1 MDKSIVY
8 GGQRISVSE
17 EVAEFLEDDRRRQAA
32 QDKRDERHLSKSDF
46 ETVLFCSDCVRRP
59 VEDAVLW
66 NLQLEILLDPHGLED
81 AVIRNLRLQNLR
93 KVITSLSDDEQKLIR
108 LYFYE
113 DNTMEQIGLE
123 FGISKMAISKR
134 LKKLY
139 AKMRGLL

>member
-17 EVAEFLEDDRRRQAA
+17 EIAEFLEDDRRRQAA
-32 QDKRDERHLSKSDF
+32 QDKHDERHLSKNDF
-46 ETVLFCSDCVRRP
+46 ETVRLPQR
-59 VEDAVLW
+59 
-66 NLQLEILLDPHGLED
+66 LLDPHSLED

-93 KVITSLSDDEQKLIR
+93 KVIASLSDDEQKLIR

-123 FGISKMAISKR
+123 FGTSKMAISKR
-134 LKKLY
+134 LKNLY
-139 AKMRGLL
+139 AKMRSLL

>member
-32 QDKRDERHLSKSDF
+32 QDKRDKRHLSKSDF
-46 ETVLFCSDCVRRP
+46 ETVRLPQR
-59 VEDAVLW
+59 L
-66 NLQLEILLDPHGLED
+66 LEPHGLENK
-81 AVIRNLRLQNLR
+81 VLQNLHLQNLR
-93 KVITSLSDDEQKLIR
+93 KAIATLTEDEQRLIW

-113 DNTMEQIGLE
+113 ENTMEQIGLE

>member
-8 GGQRISVSE
+8 GGQQISVSK
-17 EVAEFLEDDRRRQAA
+17 EVAEFLEDDRRRLAA

-46 ETVLFCSDCVRRP
+46 ETVRLPQR
-59 VEDAVLW
+59 
-66 NLQLEILLDPHGLED
+66 LLDPHGLED

-113 DNTMEQIGLE
+113 DNTMEQIGLK

>member
-46 ETVLFCSDCVRRP
+46 ETVRLPQR
-59 VEDAVLW
+59 LTY
-66 NLQLEILLDPHGLED
+66 PHDLED